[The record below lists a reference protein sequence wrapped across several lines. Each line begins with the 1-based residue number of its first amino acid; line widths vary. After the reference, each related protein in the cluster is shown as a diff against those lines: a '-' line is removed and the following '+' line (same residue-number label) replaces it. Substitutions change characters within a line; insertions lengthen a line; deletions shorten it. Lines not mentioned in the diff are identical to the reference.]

1 MQAQRHPFSTLV
13 SGLALF
19 AMFFGAG
26 NLVFPLLLGKVAG
39 SQSLPAVLGLAI
51 TAILFPLLGLLAMM
65 FYNGSHRAF
74 FGRVGVRAGLLI
86 YAAVQILNGPAGAIP
101 RIFMI
106 SFGTLKPYLPGVG
119 LGLFSLFACVV
130 ILLFVLQ
137 PSRMI
142 DIIGVVFTPILL
154 VSLAVIVVRGLMNH
168 PAAPVSELSGG
179 ASFFAGLKM
188 GYCTLDFIAS
198 FLFAELVIEKLQSNA
213 AHMTPTEA
221 RRDVISHFLKASLIA
236 AGLLGVIYG
245 CLAFIAAFH
254 IPLLPPNL
262 KPEEMLG
269 ALAIHLLG
277 GKGALVAA
285 VAVTMACLT
294 TAVALTLSCAEWLQQ
309 DVFKNRIR
317 IFVPAVLTLLC
328 SYLLANLGFT
338 RFMGML
344 SPILFWGCP
353 FLMLLSLV
361 NIALARRHREVALR

>member
-1 MQAQRHPFSTLV
+1 MQSQRHPFSTLV

-39 SQSLPAVLGLAI
+39 SQSIPAVLGLSV

-65 FYNGSHRAF
+65 LYNGSHRAF

-86 YAAVQILNGPAGAIP
+86 YAVVQILNGPAGAIP

-106 SFGTLKPYLPGVG
+106 SYGTLKPYLPGIS
-119 LGLFSLFACVV
+119 LGLFSLIGCVV
-130 ILLFVLQ
+130 ILLFVLK

-142 DIIGVVFTPILL
+142 DIIGTVFTPILL
-154 VSLAVIVVRGLMNH
+154 IALGVIVARGLMNH
-168 PAAPVSELSGG
+168 PAAPISNLSTGT
-179 ASFFAGLKM
+179 SFVTGLKM

-198 FLFAELVIEKLQSNA
+198 FLFAELVIEKLQRNA
-213 AHMTPTEA
+213 AHLTPKEA
-221 RRDVISHFLKASLIA
+221 RKDVISHFLKASLIA

-254 IPLLPPNL
+254 IPLLPAHL
-262 KPEEMLG
+262 RPEELLG

-277 GKGALVAA
+277 AKGALMAA
-285 VAVTMACLT
+285 IAVTMACLT

-309 DVFKNRIR
+309 DVFKNRVHL
-317 IFVPAVLTLLC
+317 FGPATLTLVA

-338 RFMGML
+338 RFMGLL

-353 FLMLLSLV
+353 FLMVLSLV
-361 NIALARRHREVALR
+361 NIALARRHRELALH

>member
-1 MQAQRHPFSTLV
+1 
-13 SGLALF
+13 
-19 AMFFGAG
+19 MFFGAG

-39 SQSLPAVLGLAI
+39 SQSLPAVMGLSI
-51 TAILFPLLGLLAMM
+51 TAIFFPLLGLLAMM

-86 YAAVQILNGPAGAIP
+86 YAIVQILNGPAGAIP

-106 SFGTLKPYLPGVG
+106 SFGTLKPYLPGIG
-119 LGLFSLFACVV
+119 LGLFSLIGCII
-130 ILLFVLQ
+130 ILLFVLK

-142 DIIGVVFTPILL
+142 DIIGTVFTPLL
-154 VSLAVIVVRGLMNH
+154 LIALGVIMVRGLMNH
-168 PAAPVSELSGG
+168 PPAPISNLSTG
-179 ASFFAGLKM
+179 ASFFTGLKM

-198 FLFAELVIEKLQSNA
+198 FLFAELVIEKLQRNA
-213 AHMTPTEA
+213 AHLTPEEA
-221 RRDVISHFLKASLIA
+221 RRDVVNHFLKASLIA

-245 CLAFIAAFH
+245 CLAFIAAYH
-254 IPLLPPNL
+254 MPLLPAHL
-262 KPEEMLG
+262 RPEELLG

-277 GKGALVAA
+277 AKGALVAA
-285 VAVTMACLT
+285 LAVTMACLT

-309 DVFKNRIR
+309 DVFKNRVR
-317 IFVPAVLTLLC
+317 IFGPAILTLLC

-338 RFMGML
+338 RFMGLL

-353 FLMLLSLV
+353 FLIVLSLV